1 MHSMKEELLPMK
13 QGETVLEALHIS
25 KAFPGVQ
32 ALDDVSLFLQR
43 GEIHGLIGENGAGK
57 STLIKIIS
65 GLYQPDEGEILVEEK
80 KVRFSTPRDSVEAG
94 VGFIPQER
102 NLIPDFTVGENVLL
116 EKLNRSG
123 MFVSYSKINAE
134 ARQWLNAVGLKVLP
148 TVVVSELSP
157 AQMQLVET
165 AKALALKS
173 KILLLDEPTA
183 SLTPYEVEF
192 LFGVLR
198 KLRDSGVAL
207 LFVTHKLEEVFAL
220 CDKVTVLRDGHVVAQ
235 SEPIE
240 TLNRDRLI
248 TLMIGRKYVVT
259 QLPTKPAR
267 AESPILEVK
276 DVYSDVGTEGVSLKL
291 YSGEVL
297 GLYGLVGAGRT
308 EFARA
313 LIGDARIT
321 QGEVRVDGK
330 IAHIKNVADALHKYG
345 IGYVSENRK
354 AEGLIL
360 SHSVVTNITI
370 TVWDRIAKMFGVVR
384 RAEERT
390 IAEKFVEQLDI
401 KTSSLEQIVMYL
413 SGGNQQKVALAK
425 WLTANTRILIID
437 EPTIGIDIKTKYA
450 LHDLIWDLAANG
462 VAILLISSDMPEI
475 VRLSDRILVMKDHR
489 IVGELG
495 NSRQYEEM
503 SQMIGK
509 LLT

>member
-1 MHSMKEELLPMK
+1 MK

-32 ALDDVSLFLQR
+32 ALDDVSLLLQR
-43 GEIHGLIGENGAGK
+43 AEIHGLIGENGAGK

-65 GLYQPDEGEILVEEK
+65 GLYQPDEGEMLIEGK
-80 KVRFSTPRDSVEAG
+80 KVRFSSPRDSVEAG

-116 EKLNRSG
+116 EKLNQSG
-123 MFVSYSKINAE
+123 VFVSYGKINAE
-134 ARQWLNAVGLKVLP
+134 AKQWLDTVGLNVPP

-165 AKALALKS
+165 AKALALKG

-183 SLTPYEVEF
+183 SLTPHEGEF

-220 CDKVTVLRDGHVVAQ
+220 CNRVTVLRDGRVVAQ
-235 SEPIE
+235 GEPIE
-240 TLNRDRLI
+240 SMDRDRLI
-248 TLMIGRKYVVT
+248 SLMIGRKYVVT
-259 QLPTKPAR
+259 KLPPKPPKAD
-267 AESPILEVK
+267 SPILEAK
-276 DVYSDVGTEGVSLKL
+276 NIYSDTGTDGVSVEL
-291 YSGEVL
+291 YPGEVV

-321 QGEVRVDGK
+321 QGEVLVDGK
-330 IAHIKNVADALHKYG
+330 VAHIRNVADALHRYG

-354 AEGLIL
+354 TEGLIL
-360 SHSVVTNITI
+360 THSVTSNITI
-370 TVWDRIAKMFGVVR
+370 TVWDRIAKVFGVVNS
-384 RAEERT
+384 AEERA
-390 IAEKFVEQLDI
+390 IAGRFVEQLDI
-401 KTSSLEQIVMYL
+401 KTSSLEQSVAYL
-413 SGGNQQKVALAK
+413 SGGTQQKVALAK
-425 WLTANTRILIID
+425 WLAANTRILIID

-450 LHDLIWDLAANG
+450 LHDLIWDLTANG
-462 VAILLISSDMPEI
+462 VAVLLISSDMPEI
-475 VRLSDRILVMKDHR
+475 IRLSDRILVMKKHR
-489 IVGELG
+489 IVGELE
-495 NSRQYEEM
+495 NSRRYEEM
-503 SQMIGK
+503 SQMIGE
-509 LLT
+509 LLA